1 MRYEE
6 ERRAVIAAALEMQSS
21 GLIRGTSGN
30 VSVRTPDPGVIAV
43 TPSSIPYQELAPED
57 ICLLSLAGERIDCL
71 HAPSSESP
79 LHLAIYAARPDVGA
93 VVHSHSLYATVMA
106 SLCEAL
112 PAVTVPGAEFYP
124 VRSAPFALPGTKEL
138 ADTVVDYL
146 GQSDA
151 VLLKQHGL
159 VCTGKTL
166 KKALSA
172 AGYVE
177 ENAQIAYLL
186 CLAGCREE
194 IPAEKA
200 EIIRENLKKG
210 LAQ

>member
-6 ERRAVIAAALEMQSS
+6 ERRAVIAAARELRDR

-30 VSVRTPDPGVIAV
+30 VSVRTPEPSLIAI
-43 TPSSIPYQELAPED
+43 TPSSIPYNELEPED
-57 ICLLSLAGERIDCL
+57 ICLVALDGERVDCA

-79 LHLAIYAARPDVGA
+79 MHLAIYAARPDVGA
-93 VVHSHSLYATVMA
+93 VVHTHSLYATVMA
-106 SLCEAL
+106 SLGETL

-124 VRSAPFALPGTKEL
+124 VRSAPFVMPGTKEL
-138 ADTVVDYL
+138 ADAAVEYL
-146 GQSDA
+146 GQGSA
-151 VLLKQHGL
+151 VLLKHHGL
-159 VCTGKTL
+159 VCTGRSL
-166 KKALSA
+166 AGAMSA

-186 CLAGCREE
+186 RAAGCREE
-194 IPAEKA
+194 IPPEQARLIGEK
-200 EIIRENLKKG
+200 LKRG